1 MKKFYKSI
9 HQKIYTQNIIRT
21 KLQYED
27 EFGNSQ
33 DMKLVRPIQALVHV
47 SNTSSYIL
55 EGSKVI
61 QVSHILNPLE
71 KRPLSASII
80 LVVLV
85 QINSGRKSF

>member
-33 DMKLVRPIQALVHV
+33 DMKMV
-47 SNTSSYIL
+47 SSCVKYKLIHTRRFKSDSSFTHFEPFRKETPKCINNTRCI
-55 EGSKVI
+55 GANK
-61 QVSHILNPLE
+61 
-71 KRPLSASII
+71 
-80 LVVLV
+80 
-85 QINSGRKSF
+85 